1 MKVRIQGKRR
11 IAFLGILA
19 SQQLHWQRIIDKL
32 LTLSPE
38 EEAAMRARQSEQFDA
53 LWADISAKQ
62 AQRQLVEEAFI
73 PEPGVVLHAQ
83 TTFTVAKKSTG
94 EIVGTYD
101 DLADAEEAVLK
112 AQRQKKAALVITN
125 L

>member
-11 IAFLGILA
+11 IAFLGIWA

-62 AQRQLVEEAFI
+62 AQRQLVEPFI

>member
-11 IAFLGILA
+11 IAFLGIWA

-32 LTLSPE
+32 LTPTPE
-38 EEAAMRARQSEQFDA
+38 EVAESKARQAQAFDA
-53 LWADISAKQ
+53 LWADINAKQ
-62 AQRQLVEEAFI
+62 AVRQLVEPFI
-73 PEPGVVLHAQ
+73 PESGEVLRAQ

-112 AQRQKKAALVITN
+112 AHRQKKAALVITN